1 MMAQVIKEILLDQK
15 KLLDLI
21 TESFQEVDEDGS
33 GEIDLIEL
41 REFLLKFV
49 SIFTKSTPTKEDIEE
64 IMANYDC
71 HGKGALDFNDFYFL
85 IKDILYAMHEEN
97 VTDSKINQTQE

>member
-1 MMAQVIKEILLDQK
+1 MAQVIKEILLDQK
-15 KLLDLI
+15 KLLNLI

-49 SIFTKSTPTKEDIEE
+49 SVFTKSTPTKEDIEE

-71 HGKGALDFNDFYFL
+71 HGKGALEFNDFYFL
-85 IKDILYAMHEEN
+85 IKDILYAMLEANIPESN
-97 VTDSKINQTQE
+97 VKQS

>member
-1 MMAQVIKEILLDQK
+1 MAQVIKEILLDQK

-71 HGKGALDFNDFYFL
+71 HGKGALEFNDFYFL
-85 IKDILYAMHEEN
+85 IKDILYAMLETN
-97 VTDSKINQTQE
+97 VTDSKVNQLQE